1 MDSLWWKACG
11 GIALLA
17 GAYIA
22 GTFHPRS
29 GSDSGE
35 AGTGGHF
42 RSDSTARHGS
52 RSPEVARSKPER
64 KSGPDSV
71 PGFRPAV
78 PFGPGG
84 AREWFLATARENHEE
99 SIVGFFQLAQH
110 CTTLDEHSA
119 LELSEELVEM
129 LRLYHEGD
137 PEMRAAFDGDDLQ
150 ERALRAAIFRLSQ
163 LDPEAA
169 IRLAEENPGLR
180 ERGMADE
187 IIFTNY
193 ALFDPEKAGDRLL
206 QMSDDHRR
214 AGIEGA
220 MAALTGQD
228 PEAALAL
235 ISRFDQPSVDNERR
249 KLVERIVA
257 GDPQKAIAF
266 AREMVNA
273 GRTPEVFA
281 SLVSAWIKK
290 DESAALAWA
299 SDYQGPGEL
308 GVKDVLLRRSVS
320 ADPWKAAA
328 SYQALGLQADAL
340 AETGHVLGGALA
352 GLDLPA
358 AAEWASGLSP
368 GSGRDS
374 AEHAILDV
382 WLNKDPLDASHWIRE
397 MPAGKSRDA
406 ALVKLVRAM
415 TRSHPEE
422 ALEWTA
428 SIADPESRES
438 LSREV
443 QKSIGT
449 REPGAGEEG
458 EEGEML
464 PELPGK

>member
-1 MDSLWWKACG
+1 MDSRWWMASG

-17 GAYIA
+17 GGYLA

-29 GSDSGE
+29 GSDSGG
-35 AGTGGHF
+35 AGTGGRF
-42 RSDSTARHGS
+42 RSDGTARHDGRNS
-52 RSPEVARSKPER
+52 EVARARPER
-64 KSGPDSV
+64 RSGPDSV

-99 SIVGFFQLAQH
+99 SIVGFFQLVQH

-119 LELSEELVEM
+119 LELSAELVEM
-129 LRLYHEGD
+129 LKLYRDGD
-137 PEMRAAFDGDDLQ
+137 PEMRAAFNGDDLP
-150 ERALRAAIFRLSQ
+150 ERSLRAAIFRLSQ
-163 LDPEAA
+163 LNPEAA
-169 IRLAEENPGLR
+169 IRFVEENPGIR
-180 ERGMADE
+180 ERGVLDE

-193 ALFDPEKAGDRLL
+193 ALLDPEKAGERLL
-206 QMSDDHRR
+206 QMSDDQRR
-214 AGIEGA
+214 GAIEGA
-220 MAALTGQD
+220 MAALTGKD

-235 ISRFDQPSVDNERR
+235 ISRFEQASVDNERR

-458 EEGEML
+458 EML